1 MTTDLFNANST
12 ANDPQTQANPN
23 QNQNTDPNILNDLV
37 GPGKKFASVEALAL
51 GKKTSD
57 EFISRL
63 QQEMQG
69 LREELNRRTSAEDII
84 KQVREEFRQTS
95 QEATPASN
103 GLDENTIAQIVKNQL
118 TEATLQTQAIK
129 NLEMV
134 NEAMLSQFQSDEAAK
149 EAITTKARELGVTVE
164 YLRDNAMQSP
174 KAFLALM
181 GLQAQTK
188 TTTPSAP
195 AGELQKSSQNS
206 EALPPVNDAAKVK
219 EYYDNLR
226 RTSPSKYWA
235 PETQKQIWTLMQQG
249 KYVTE

>member
-1 MTTDLFNANST
+1 MTTDLFNPNST
-12 ANDPQTQANPN
+12 ATDPQTQANPN
-23 QNQNTDPNILNDLV
+23 QNQNSDQGILNDLV
-37 GPGKKFASVEALAL
+37 GPGKKFASVEALAQ

-57 EFISRL
+57 DFIVRL

-69 LREELNRRTSAEDII
+69 MREELNRRTSAEDII
-84 KQVREEFRQTS
+84 KQVRDEFRQTN
-95 QEATPASN
+95 QEATPAST

-118 TEATLQTQAIK
+118 NEATLQTQAVK
-129 NLEMV
+129 NLEQV
-134 NEAMLSQFQSDEAAK
+134 NEALLAQFQSDASAK

-181 GLQAQTK
+181 GLQQTK

-195 AGELQKSSQNS
+195 AGELQRSSQNS